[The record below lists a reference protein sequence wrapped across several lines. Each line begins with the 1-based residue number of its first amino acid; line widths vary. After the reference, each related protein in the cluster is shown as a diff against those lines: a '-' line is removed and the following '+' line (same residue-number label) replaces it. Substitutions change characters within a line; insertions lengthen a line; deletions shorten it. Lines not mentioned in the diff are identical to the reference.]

1 MSRSSSERVS
11 KDEELMQEF
20 FKEFDNYFIETALG
34 KNAYENYRSQVA
46 VWWLSKLEAYADQK
60 IKQMFEEEN
69 NRNEGDRFMP
79 CFKCKREF
87 EWNGKD
93 KGELIRVRG
102 GGMWCK
108 KCLEVK

>member
-11 KDEELMQEF
+11 EEDKLREEF
-20 FKEFDNYFIETALG
+20 MERYAMPMGDIPKIGAEEMFNWFIARMKTYT
-34 KNAYENYRSQVA
+34 N
-46 VWWLSKLEAYADQK
+46 QK
-60 IKQMFEEEN
+60 IKQIFEEE

-79 CFKCKREF
+79 CSQCKKEF

-102 GGMWCK
+102 GGMWCRS
-108 KCLEVK
+108 CLGGPYNV